1 MITINNLGKTYNNNT
16 RALNNVNMEIEQGE
30 IFGLLGP
37 NGAGKSTLIKIMTT
51 IEKPTDGK
59 CALNGFDVEKE
70 PLNARMQFGVVPQDL
85 TVDNKLTAW
94 DNLYL
99 TARYYHIKKNEINE
113 RIKKV
118 LDIVSLWDVK
128 DKFVEEFSGGMKK
141 RLDIAA
147 ALLHDPSI
155 LFLDEPT
162 VGLDVQSRKE
172 IWGYVKHLVKEQ
184 NVTVFLTTH
193 YMEEADSLCDKIAI
207 FNKGEVRMLDTP
219 YNLKHKLEGDLITIK
234 INEEKNQNVIEILK
248 NENYILSVKKYE
260 DKYLILVNNSEE
272 SIPNIFQC
280 LKSQNIEIES
290 IASKKPSLDDVFIDV
305 TGDSLDKDNMS
316 NSTKNQHRRRR

>member
-1 MITINNLGKTYNNNT
+1 
-16 RALNNVNMEIEQGE
+16 
-30 IFGLLGP
+30 
-37 NGAGKSTLIKIMTT
+37 
-51 IEKPTDGK
+51 
-59 CALNGFDVEKE
+59 
-70 PLNARMQFGVVPQDL
+70 
-85 TVDNKLTAW
+85 
-94 DNLYL
+94 
-99 TARYYHIKKNEINE
+99 
-113 RIKKV
+113 
-118 LDIVSLWDVK
+118 
-128 DKFVEEFSGGMKK
+128 MKK